1 MEHFVKP
8 EIVPGPPGRCFQIAS
23 IASCRMETANFSGR
37 VAVERFTC
45 VNCLNE
51 NALRDKVWAEM
62 KRDARRLE
70 QQQKTSSSNYWLNIC
85 ELVMPGLQRSIIQ
98 NILSSMA
105 EPRHR

>member
-8 EIVPGPPGRCFQIAS
+8 EILYLDRGEDASRLPRLLRAGWKQRTFQ
-23 IASCRMETANFSGR
+23 GR

-85 ELVMPGLQRSIIQ
+85 EDW
-98 NILSSMA
+98 
-105 EPRHR
+105 